1 MTGGSESAT
10 LDRPLT
16 PLDRLSSVAWLWRR
30 AGPHAPV
37 DQAGGIYAFPAAGLE
52 SGEAMVP
59 KKKKSKCCKRK
70 RRSHHAL
77 RRPNLVCCPKCSK
90 MKLPHAA
97 CANCGYVSPKLA
109 LPVGEAAA

>member
-1 MTGGSESAT
+1 M
-10 LDRPLT
+10 
-16 PLDRLSSVAWLWRR
+16 
-30 AGPHAPV
+30 
-37 DQAGGIYAFPAAGLE
+37 YASPAVGLK
-52 SGEAMVP
+52 SGEVMVP
-59 KKKKSKCCKRK
+59 VKKTSKCCKRK

-97 CANCGYVSPKLA
+97 CGNCGYVSPKLA